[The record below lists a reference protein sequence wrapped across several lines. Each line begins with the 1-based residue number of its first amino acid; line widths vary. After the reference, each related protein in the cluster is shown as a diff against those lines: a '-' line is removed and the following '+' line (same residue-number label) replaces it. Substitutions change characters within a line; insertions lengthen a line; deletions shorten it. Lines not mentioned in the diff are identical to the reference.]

1 MRDEDLLAGPLFLRC
16 IHCVAHRL
24 IFAIRFGFAAR
35 FARMNRDKTRS
46 IFLNWYTHDSEI
58 GLLLISKGV
67 DCHSIFSKF
76 DANEIKKMI
85 VTGIR
90 IMRLLR
96 HIFKSVVICLINTW

>member
-76 DANEIKKMI
+76 DANEIKK
-85 VTGIR
+85 
-90 IMRLLR
+90 
-96 HIFKSVVICLINTW
+96 